1 MIAERRKAA
10 LPRDKPKA
18 SVRRVILKQADEI
31 RIRRRRITRSLYL
44 PEQFGG
50 ATSGFRQLP
59 QRLASA
65 GGVGRRRAQQFAQ
78 LRRGAR
84 IDPAPCAPRQ
94 TRDPPELLL
103 AHRVVPFREHECRH
117 LEKSESGRLGAE
129 QIYGL

>member
-10 LPRDKPKA
+10 LPRDIPKA

-50 ATSGFRQLP
+50 ATPGFRRLP
-59 QRLASA
+59 QRLAYA
-65 GGVGRRRAQQFAQ
+65 GGVGRCRAQQFAQ

-84 IDPAPCAPRQ
+84 IEPAPCAPRQ
-94 TRDPPELLL
+94 TRDLPERLLGN
-103 AHRVVPFREHECRH
+103 RVVPF
-117 LEKSESGRLGAE
+117 LEDE
-129 QIYGL
+129 Y